1 MQVNTSKDYSAR
13 LNAPLRRS
21 QELQPVLKAVSDQF
35 MKDKDQMV
43 INPGEYSLVKEFG
56 TTRYYQVKELNSGVL
71 FNADFYF
78 YGGIISGWSVEPE
91 KDSFEK
97 YANSFR
103 K

>member
-1 MQVNTSKDYSAR
+1 MTIGGKVLPHDPEFNGSNTFFAEQ
-13 LNAPLRRS
+13 
-21 QELQPVLKAVSDQF
+21 QEHKAMDQF
-35 MKDKDQMV
+35 MKDKEQMV

-56 TTRYYQVKELNSGVL
+56 TTKYYQVKELNSGVV

-78 YGGIISGWSVEPE
+78 YGGIISGWSVEPG
-91 KDSFEK
+91 KDYFDK